1 MTRRGPGEV
10 SLERALSKM
19 GYASR
24 TEARRLIVEGRVA
37 LDGVVVRDPGAP
49 VVPERVKVKIDG
61 ATQQRTQRTQTLML
75 HKPPGTV
82 VTRRDPE
89 GRPTVYTLLGQQK
102 LKLEAVGRL
111 DLMTT
116 GLLLFTNDTRFC
128 DWLTDPASGVVR
140 RYSVV
145 VNGNLDQRAAQKL
158 CDGVEDGG
166 ETLGAESVEV
176 RRRSARESHAVV
188 EMVEGKN
195 REIRRMFAALG
206 FEATKLKRLSF
217 GGLSLGDL
225 RSGEWREVSAEEL
238 AAEFP
243 NARSRTAGPPRGP
256 QRGPRSSG

>member
-24 TEARRLIVEGRVA
+24 TEARRLIKDGRVA

-61 ATQQRTQRTQTLML
+61 AAQQRTQRTQTLML

-89 GRPTVYTLLGQQK
+89 GRPTVFTLLGEQR

-111 DLMTT
+111 DMMTT
-116 GLLLFTNDTRFC
+116 GLLLFTNDTRFS
-128 DWLTDPASGVVR
+128 DWLTDPASGVIR

-145 VNGNLDQRAAQKL
+145 VRGNLDQRAAQKL
-158 CDGVEDGG
+158 CDGVEDRG
-166 ETLGAESVEV
+166 ETLCAESVEV
-176 RRRSARESHAVV
+176 RKRSARESHAVV
-188 EMVEGKN
+188 ELVEGKN

-206 FEATKLKRLSF
+206 FETTKLKRLAF
-217 GGLSLGDL
+217 GGLALGNL
-225 RSGEWREVSAEEL
+225 RAGEWREVTGEEL
-238 AAEFP
+238 AAAFP
-243 NARSRTAGPPRGP
+243 GARSRTAGPTR
-256 QRGPRSSG
+256 RPRSNG